1 MSQPTNQR
9 GLYFQEFE
17 IGQHIVTQART
28 LTETDIVNFAG
39 VSGDFT
45 TIHTDAVYSSQTP
58 FEQRVAH
65 GLLVLSMASGLVIRT
80 GALEGT
86 VLAFREI
93 NTWKFSKPAFIGDT
107 LHVDAEVVE
116 KKDMPRLGGGAVT
129 VEVKVLN
136 QNDEIIMRG
145 TWIVLVQ
152 NKPE

>member
-1 MSQPTNQR
+1 
-9 GLYFQEFE
+9 LYFQEFE

>member
-1 MSQPTNQR
+1 
-9 GLYFQEFE
+9 LYFQEFE

-93 NTWKFSKPAFIGDT
+93 NTWKFSQPAFIGDT

>member
-1 MSQPTNQR
+1 MAQPIKRR

-17 IGQHIVTQART
+17 IGQNIVTEART
-28 LTETDIVNFAG
+28 ITEADIVNFAG

-58 FEQRVAH
+58 FGQRVAH
-65 GLLVLSMASGLVIRT
+65 GLLVLSIASGLIIRT

-93 NTWKFSKPAFIGDT
+93 SNWKFSKPAFIEDT

-116 KKDMPRLGGGAVT
+116 MKDMPRLGGGAVT

-136 QNDEIIMRG
+136 QDDQIIMRG
-145 TWIVLVQ
+145 SWIVLVQ
-152 NKPE
+152 NKP